1 MFTAFEDTI
10 CIWVDEY
17 TPPSNPPTPQKKIKK
32 KEKTVQNKK
41 QTLNTSEHNNVGE
54 IPTHEVSII
63 TF

>member
-1 MFTAFEDTI
+1 MN
-10 CIWVDEY
+10 
-17 TPPSNPPTPQKKIKK
+17 TPPLPTPQPPKKKIKK